1 VVEPACSRRSPARPC
16 ATLGR
21 ARSYSAYLFAVYAY
35 IQPVGYRHT
44 YPTDTSR
51 RAFAE
56 SFAGNPGLRLLY
68 GQPHQIDTTAGYTAW
83 RVGGVLA
90 IVAAAYG
97 LLAAVRAG
105 RADEESG
112 RTEVVLAAPVSRA
125 TANTAGLLAIAA
137 GIALLW
143 VAEFV
148 GLVAASIPAG
158 GAAYFALATA
168 MTGAVFT
175 GIGAV
180 ASQLVP
186 TRRGALGLG
195 AAALGVLFLLRIL
208 ADTVSGA
215 GWLRWATPLGWAE
228 LLRPLTDPAPLVLLL
243 PLLTTGLLL
252 VVAAGLARRR
262 DIGAGLLPRRDSAD
276 PHLWL
281 LGSSIAQALRGQA
294 RVIIAWLAATA
305 AFMTILG
312 VISHSLS
319 TADVPANVQR
329 QIAKLG
335 SGSIVT
341 PTGYIAFLFF
351 FVALAICLF
360 VCTQISR
367 LREDE
372 EQHLESVLAQPV
384 ARWRWL
390 GGRLILTAVAAAA
403 IALATGIA
411 AWVGATAAG
420 VHVPLPSLLEA
431 GANALPVAMLFLGL
445 GGLVYAL
452 GPSRRR
458 RHHVRPRCG
467 RIPVATRRRPDR
479 PAALGSRPVP
489 LRPPRAGTQSAVSA
503 RFGRGPGDGWPGRSD
518 WRARRLLPPRYCRAI
533 GRARSAGRYE
543 RGNHDRRPI
552 GDGSNAVLLSRS
564 YGGRSAARAPGLAC
578 RAPLTDRPR

>member
-1 VVEPACSRRSPARPC
+1 MATRPTSPPMAETAAALPTARGRGGVL
-16 ATLGR
+16 AALARQGLRDAR
-21 ARSYSAYLFAVYAY
+21 ARTVVFAYLFAVYSY

-44 YPTDTSR
+44 YPTDATR

-90 IVAAAYG
+90 IAAAAYG

-105 RADEESG
+105 RAEEESG

-125 TANTAGLLAIAA
+125 TANTAGLLAIAT

-143 VAEFV
+143 VAEFL
-148 GLVAASIPAG
+148 GLVAASITAG

-168 MTGAVFT
+168 MTAAVFT
-175 GIGAV
+175 GIGAL
-180 ASQLVP
+180 AGQLVP
-186 TRRGALGLG
+186 TRRGAHGLG
-195 AAALGVLFLLRIL
+195 AAALGVLFLLRTL

-281 LGSSIAQALRGQA
+281 LGSPIAQSLRGQA

-312 VISHSLS
+312 VVSHSLS

-341 PTGYIAFLFF
+341 PTGYIAFLFL

-360 VCTQISR
+360 VCTQIST

-390 GGRLILTAVAAAA
+390 GGRFILTALAAAA
-403 IALATGIA
+403 IA

-420 VHVPLPSLLEA
+420 VRVPLPSLLEA

-452 GPSRRR
+452 
-458 RHHVRPRCG
+458 VPR
-467 RIPVATRRRPDR
+467 V
-479 PAALGSRPVP
+479 
-489 LRPPRAGTQSAVSA
+489 
-503 RFGRGPGDGWPGRSD
+503 
-518 WRARRLLPPRYCRAI
+518 
-533 GRARSAGRYE
+533 
-543 RGNHDRRPI
+543 
-552 GDGSNAVLLSRS
+552 
-564 YGGRSAARAPGLAC
+564 
-578 RAPLTDRPR
+578 

>member
-1 VVEPACSRRSPARPC
+1 MATRPTSPPMAEAAAALPTARGRTGVL
-16 ATLGR
+16 AALARQALRDAR
-21 ARSYSAYLFAVYAY
+21 ARTVVFGYLFAVYAY

-44 YPTDTSR
+44 YPTDASR

-68 GQPHQIDTTAGYTAW
+68 GQPHQIETTAGYTAW

-90 IVAAAYG
+90 IAAAAYG

-105 RADEESG
+105 RAEEESG

-148 GLVAASIPAG
+148 GLIAASIPAG

-168 MTGAVFT
+168 MTAAVFT
-175 GIGAV
+175 GIGAL
-180 ASQLVP
+180 AGQLVP

-195 AAALGVLFLLRIL
+195 AATLGVLFLLRTL

-215 GWLRWATPLGWAE
+215 GWLRWATSLGWAE

-243 PLLTTGLLL
+243 PLLTTGLLIA
-252 VVAAGLARRR
+252 VAAGLARRR

-312 VISHSLS
+312 VVSHSLS
-319 TADVPANVQR
+319 TADVPENVQR

-341 PTGYIAFLFF
+341 PTGYLAFLFF

-360 VCTQISR
+360 VCTQIST

-390 GGRLILTAVAAAA
+390 GGRLILTAIAAAA
-403 IALATGIA
+403 IALAAGIA

-420 VHVPLPSLLEA
+420 VRVPLPSLLEA

-452 GPSRRR
+452 
-458 RHHVRPRCG
+458 VPR
-467 RIPVATRRRPDR
+467 VA
-479 PAALGSRPVP
+479 AGIMYGLVAVAFLWQLVGALIG
-489 LRPPRAGTQSAVSA
+489 PPRWVLDLSPFAHLALVPSQPFQPVSA
-503 RFGRGPGDGWPGRSD
+503 GVLAAVGLVG
-518 WRARRLLPPRYCRAI
+518 AI
-533 GRARSAGRYE
+533 GALAAFSHRDIAG
-543 RGNHDRRPI
+543 P
-552 GDGSNAVLLSRS
+552 
-564 YGGRSAARAPGLAC
+564 
-578 RAPLTDRPR
+578 

>member
-1 VVEPACSRRSPARPC
+1 
-16 ATLGR
+16 
-21 ARSYSAYLFAVYAY
+21 
-35 IQPVGYRHT
+35 
-44 YPTDTSR
+44 
-51 RAFAE
+51 
-56 SFAGNPGLRLLY
+56 
-68 GQPHQIDTTAGYTAW
+68 
-83 RVGGVLA
+83 
-90 IVAAAYG
+90 
-97 LLAAVRAG
+97 
-105 RADEESG
+105 
-112 RTEVVLAAPVSRA
+112 
-125 TANTAGLLAIAA
+125 LLAIAT

-148 GLVAASIPAG
+148 GLVAASLPAG

-168 MTGAVFT
+168 MTAAVFT
-175 GIGAV
+175 GIGAL
-180 ASQLVP
+180 AGQLVP

-195 AAALGVLFLLRIL
+195 AAALGVLFLLRTL
-208 ADTVSGA
+208 ADTVSGV

-243 PLLTTGLLL
+243 PLLTSGLLIA
-252 VVAAGLARRR
+252 VAAGLARRR

-312 VISHSLS
+312 VVSHSLS
-319 TADVPANVQR
+319 TADVPENVQR

-341 PTGYIAFLFF
+341 PTGYLAFLFF

-360 VCTQISR
+360 VCTQIST
-367 LREDE
+367 LRADE

-390 GGRLILTAVAAAA
+390 GGRLILTALASAA
-403 IALATGIA
+403 IALAAGIA

-420 VHVPLPSLLEA
+420 VRVPLPSLLEP

-452 GPSRRR
+452 VPRVAAGIMYR
-458 RHHVRPRCG
+458 RCG
-467 RIPVATRRRPDR
+467 RIPLATRRRPDR
-479 PAALGSRPVP
+479 AAALGSRPVP
-489 LRPPRAGTQSAVSA
+489 FRPPRAGTQSAVSA
-503 RFGRGPGDGWPGRSD
+503 RFGRGPGVGWPGRSYR
-518 WRARRLLPPRYCRAI
+518 RARRLLPARSCRAVC
-533 GRARSAGRYE
+533 RARSAGRCE
-543 RGNHDRRPI
+543 RGTTT
-552 GDGSNAVLLSRS
+552 AVPLATARTRS
-564 YGGRSAARAPGLAC
+564 GSAALTAEGPLHVHRAV
-578 RAPLTDRPR
+578 RAVHL

>member
-1 VVEPACSRRSPARPC
+1 MAEAAAALPTARGQTGVL
-16 ATLGR
+16 AALARQALRDAR
-21 ARSYSAYLFAVYAY
+21 ARTVVFAYLFAVYAY
-35 IQPVGYRHT
+35 VQPVGYRHT
-44 YPTDTSR
+44 YPTDASR

-90 IVAAAYG
+90 IAAAAYG

-105 RADEESG
+105 RAEEESG
-112 RTEVVLAAPVSRA
+112 RMEVVLAAPVSRA

-168 MTGAVFT
+168 MTAAVFT
-175 GIGAV
+175 GIGAL

-195 AAALGVLFLLRIL
+195 AAALGVLFLLRTL

-252 VVAAGLARRR
+252 AVAAGLARRR

-312 VISHSLS
+312 VVSHSLS

-341 PTGYIAFLFF
+341 PTGYIAFLFL

-360 VCTQISR
+360 VCTQIST

-390 GGRLILTAVAAAA
+390 GGRLILTAFAAAA
-403 IALATGIA
+403 IALAAGIA

-431 GANALPVAMLFLGL
+431 GANALPVAVLFLGL

-452 GPSRRR
+452 APRVAAGIMYGLVAVAFLWQLVGALIGPPRWVLDLSPFAHLALVPSQPFQPVSAAALATVGLVGAIGALAAFSRRD
-458 RHHVRPRCG
+458 
-467 RIPVATRRRPDR
+467 IA
-479 PAALGSRPVP
+479 GS
-489 LRPPRAGTQSAVSA
+489 
-503 RFGRGPGDGWPGRSD
+503 
-518 WRARRLLPPRYCRAI
+518 
-533 GRARSAGRYE
+533 
-543 RGNHDRRPI
+543 
-552 GDGSNAVLLSRS
+552 
-564 YGGRSAARAPGLAC
+564 
-578 RAPLTDRPR
+578 

>member
-1 VVEPACSRRSPARPC
+1 MATRPTSPPMAEAAAALPTARGRTGVL
-16 ATLGR
+16 AALARQALRDAR
-21 ARSYSAYLFAVYAY
+21 ARTVVFAYLFAVYAY

-44 YPTDTSR
+44 YPTDASR

-68 GQPHQIDTTAGYTAW
+68 GQPDQIDTTAGYTAW

-90 IVAAAYG
+90 IAAAAYG

-105 RADEESG
+105 RAEEESG

-148 GLVAASIPAG
+148 GLIAASIPAG

-168 MTGAVFT
+168 MTAAVFT
-175 GIGAV
+175 GIGAL
-180 ASQLVP
+180 AGQLVP

-195 AAALGVLFLLRIL
+195 AAALGVLFLLRTL

-243 PLLTTGLLL
+243 PLLTTGLLIA
-252 VVAAGLARRR
+252 VAAGLARRR

-312 VISHSLS
+312 VVSHSLS
-319 TADVPANVQR
+319 TADVPENVQR

-341 PTGYIAFLFF
+341 PTGYLAFLFF

-360 VCTQISR
+360 VCTQIST

-390 GGRLILTAVAAAA
+390 GGRLILTAIAAAA
-403 IALATGIA
+403 IALAAGIA

-420 VHVPLPSLLEA
+420 VRVPLPSLLEA

-452 GPSRRR
+452 VPRVAAGIMYGLVAVAFLWQLVGALIGPPRWVLDLSPFAHLALVPSQPFRPVSAAVLATVGLVGAIGALAAFSRRD
-458 RHHVRPRCG
+458 
-467 RIPVATRRRPDR
+467 I
-479 PAALGSRPVP
+479 
-489 LRPPRAGTQSAVSA
+489 AG
-503 RFGRGPGDGWPGRSD
+503 P
-518 WRARRLLPPRYCRAI
+518 
-533 GRARSAGRYE
+533 
-543 RGNHDRRPI
+543 
-552 GDGSNAVLLSRS
+552 
-564 YGGRSAARAPGLAC
+564 
-578 RAPLTDRPR
+578 